1 MAEKSRY
8 ASSSVKSGTTST
20 GDYVTL
26 HGGVPAK
33 KNVDAIDKANT
44 PKKSPTGIGR

>member
-1 MAEKSRY
+1 MAEKSKY
-8 ASSSVKSGTTST
+8 STSSVKSGTVNT
-20 GDYVTL
+20 GSYVNAL
-26 HGGVPAK
+26 GGIPGK